1 MSGVEDLEDEV
12 WKDVVSFEGLYEV
25 SNTGRVRKT
34 LSKQHLNV
42 YKVKDG
48 FYGASLRKLN
58 SQRPHRIHI
67 LVAKAF
73 IPNPNNYHYVR
84 HIDGNKSNNN
94 VYNLEWVYKTRS
106 KGNLK
111 YNIDDYIGKKFGKWT
126 ILEYVGNK
134 NGDRYVRCRCECG
147 KEQEINFLRVIS
159 GGSKACLS
167 CREKTH
173 GNSDSPLYTVWLDMK
188 RRCYNPK
195 NTHYADYGGR
205 GISICNEWMDFGC
218 FYDWAIST
226 GYDESKAKTRQC
238 TLDRIDTN
246 GNYEPNNCKWS
257 NQCEQNANKRIS
269 NKNTSGYIGISW
281 NKNRKLWECHVMF
294 YRKRKYLGSSK
305 IQKDL
310 LEIRNKYIIEN
321 NLPHTLQEYRGE
333 LIIINDEQKKVQE
346 EWEEQNKN
354 DF

>member
-1 MSGVEDLEDEV
+1 
-12 WKDVVSFEGLYEV
+12 
-25 SNTGRVRKT
+25 
-34 LSKQHLNV
+34 
-42 YKVKDG
+42 
-48 FYGASLRKLN
+48 
-58 SQRPHRIHI
+58 
-67 LVAKAF
+67 
-73 IPNPNNYHYVR
+73 
-84 HIDGNKSNNN
+84 
-94 VYNLEWVYKTRS
+94 
-106 KGNLK
+106 
-111 YNIDDYIGKKFGKWT
+111 
-126 ILEYVGNK
+126 
-134 NGDRYVRCRCECG
+134 
-147 KEQEINFLRVIS
+147 
-159 GGSKACLS
+159 
-167 CREKTH
+167 
-173 GNSDSPLYTVWLDMK
+173 MK

-218 FYDWAIST
+218 FYDWAMST

-294 YRKRKYLGSSK
+294 YRKHKYLGSSK

-310 LEIRNKYIIEN
+310 LEIRNRYIIEN

-333 LIIINDEQKKVQE
+333 LVIMNDEQRKAQE
-346 EWEEQNKN
+346 EWEKQNKN
-354 DF
+354 NF